1 MNIIERAEVIKAM
14 ETIARCVNDE
24 VTFEQ
29 WLING
34 IADGTDLRDPD
45 EIAYYAE
52 DENFADLMTEFL
64 YLMIEAGDNGGL
76 YCDGITSKEDE

>member
-1 MNIIERAEVIKAM
+1 MNITERAEVIKAM

-24 VTFEQ
+24 SIFEL
-29 WLING
+29 WLIRG

-45 EIAYYAE
+45 EIGYYAE

-76 YCDGITSKEDE
+76 YCDGITSKEDV

>member
-24 VTFEQ
+24 ATFEL
-29 WLING
+29 WLTSG
-34 IADGTDLRDPD
+34 VADGTDLRDPD

-64 YLMIEAGDNGGL
+64 YVVNEARKSGGL
-76 YCDGITSKEDE
+76 YCDGIVGG